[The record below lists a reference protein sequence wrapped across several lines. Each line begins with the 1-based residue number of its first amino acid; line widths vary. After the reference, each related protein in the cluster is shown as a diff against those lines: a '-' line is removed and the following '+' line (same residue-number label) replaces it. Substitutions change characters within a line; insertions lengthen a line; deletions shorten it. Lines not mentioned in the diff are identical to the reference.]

1 MKKVLVLAGVAGM
14 VAANANA
21 IDMTPYVGLDASY
34 SVVKRD
40 HSDTQISSKNWALA
54 GVLGARTDHYGVEA
68 FYQPGMQEKKGDV
81 KTRLTSY
88 GVDLLGFQPLGCS
101 GRWEGVVSAGIGE
114 YDVRGHVDDVAGFK
128 DHGFGYRLGAG
139 LQYALTDTTAVRAMY
154 HHAWINKSHVDAT
167 DEISLGVRYS
177 F

>member
-1 MKKVLVLAGVAGM
+1 MKKALLLAGFAGM

-21 IDMTPYVGLDASY
+21 IDVTPYVGLDASY

-40 HSDTQISSKNWALA
+40 HHDTQISSKNWALA
-54 GVLGARTDHYGVEA
+54 GVLGARTDHYGIEA
-68 FYQPGMQEKKGDV
+68 FYRPGMQEDKSDV

-88 GVDLLGFQPLGCS
+88 GIDLLGFQPLGCS
-101 GRWEGVVSAGIGE
+101 GRWELVGSAGIGE
-114 YDVRGHVDDVAGFK
+114 YDVRGHIDNAHGFK

-139 LQYALTDTTAVRAMY
+139 LQYALTESTALRAMY
-154 HHAWINKSHVDAT
+154 HHSWINKSHVDGT
-167 DEISLGVRYS
+167 DEISFGVRYS